1 MKTFIVHLIGQLCLC
16 IAINSSLYAQSQQ
29 WERIGGFYTSRTT
42 NIAQFGDTLFVVQE
56 RDFLRST
63 NGGRTWESVDIRD
76 RIIEGILFFGESR
89 SFMTGFY
96 KENNI
101 IYSTN
106 LGQVCRSLDA
116 GLTWKDTIPLYDVLS
131 KKDSLMFLNANPENR
146 KEHGLFTYSLV
157 NKNINLVGL
166 KDKKPSNLL
175 LLGQKMVATISDV
188 IHSSPNNGK
197 SWSQTLAIPST
208 TMQLFSCVLSRQAV
222 LFAFGE
228 RNNIFRSLDSGQ
240 TWSRIQSP
248 EVNYFTVRNDTIFAA
263 GNGIHYSSDMGRTW
277 KVWAVSQN
285 LSFSKIGI
293 SGTRWFAIVSEVL
306 YQSLDDGRTW
316 QIFGTGLSFCT
327 HPFVVGSTLWAHSGN
342 ALFRTPLSSFASGN
356 NPSQAIWQQ
365 QGTNIPPRIA
375 VTSSGTWFGA
385 RGGIEIRVVNR
396 VPFEEPIPGGFFFSN
411 DSGATWQPVP
421 FFTNKIV
428 NQVAT
433 VRNSVVAV
441 SYDTITKEQRTY
453 ASVNNGRTWSDV
465 GSNNYFLRLCSD
477 GKRFFTF
484 SRLPTQG
491 VRQILAESI
500 DGIEWTFI
508 TITENMGEIYSMSRQ
523 ETGKHPLYVV
533 SSFGVSRYDDE
544 GWRRVFDRHTGSI
557 LINQKSI
564 YIGTY
569 AAGVLHSTDAGETW
583 QAFNQGLDTTSAIS
597 ALSMDNLGHL
607 YAGRSDMYW
616 IPYGISSLGC
626 SGIYRTK
633 LSTITSVQSA
643 QNTSQSTYEI
653 VPSITND
660 VLYIRL
666 LLHSPERVQMTLC
679 NILGHELPVLSNTVI
694 QSGNQE
700 FQIPIHGI
708 SQGAYFLRCRI
719 GNMQKVYP
727 IILQK

>member
-1 MKTFIVHLIGQLCLC
+1 MRTFIVHLIGQLCLC
-16 IAINSSLYAQSQQ
+16 IAINNSLYAQSQE
-29 WERIGGFYTSRTT
+29 WER
-42 NIAQFGDTLFVVQE
+42 V
-56 RDFLRST
+56 
-63 NGGRTWESVDIRD
+63 
-76 RIIEGILFFGESR
+76 
-89 SFMTGFY
+89 
-96 KENNI
+96 
-101 IYSTN
+101 
-106 LGQVCRSLDA
+106 
-116 GLTWKDTIPLYDVLS
+116 
-131 KKDSLMFLNANPENR
+131 
-146 KEHGLFTYSLV
+146 
-157 NKNINLVGL
+157 
-166 KDKKPSNLL
+166 
-175 LLGQKMVATISDV
+175 
-188 IHSSPNNGK
+188 SS
-197 SWSQTLAIPST
+197 
-208 TMQLFSCVLSRQAV
+208 
-222 LFAFGE
+222 
-228 RNNIFRSLDSGQ
+228 
-240 TWSRIQSP
+240 
-248 EVNYFTVRNDTIFAA
+248 
-263 GNGIHYSSDMGRTW
+263 
-277 KVWAVSQN
+277 
-285 LSFSKIGI
+285 
-293 SGTRWFAIVSEVL
+293 
-306 YQSLDDGRTW
+306 
-316 QIFGTGLSFCT
+316 TGLSLCT

-385 RGGIEIRVVNR
+385 AGGINIRVVNVR
-396 VPFEEPIPGGFFFSN
+396 TPIEEPSPGGFFFSN
-411 DSGATWQPVP
+411 DSGSTWQPVP

-441 SYDTITKEQRTY
+441 SYDTITREQRIY
-453 ASVNNGRTWSDV
+453 ASVNNGRTWEIV
-465 GSNNYFLRLCSD
+465 GYNFLTRLYSD
-477 GKRFFTF
+477 GKRFFRF
-484 SRLPTQG
+484 SRLLPPNERNT
-491 VRQILAESI
+491 ISESI

-508 TITENMGEIYSMSRQ
+508 TMPANMGEIYSMSRQ
-523 ETGKHPLYVV
+523 ETGKRPLFVV
-533 SSFGVSRYDDE
+533 TDRGIYRYDDT
-544 GWRRVFDRHTGSI
+544 GWKEVFGGYGGGASI
-557 LINQKSI
+557 LINKNSI

-569 AAGVLHSTDAGETW
+569 SGGVFHSTDAGETW
-583 QAFNQGLDTTSAIS
+583 QAFNQGLDTTTAIS

-616 IPYGISSLGC
+616 TPYGISFSGC

-694 QSGNQE
+694 QSGSQE